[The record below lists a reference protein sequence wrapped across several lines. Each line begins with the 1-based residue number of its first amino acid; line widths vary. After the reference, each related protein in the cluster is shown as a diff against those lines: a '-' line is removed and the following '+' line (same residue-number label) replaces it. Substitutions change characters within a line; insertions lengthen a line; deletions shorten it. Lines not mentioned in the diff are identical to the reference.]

1 MNEVARKARIKDPY
15 GTFHITQSG
24 GGQKLLFEKEE
35 DRTEFLEILKK
46 AQTQFQFKLYAYC
59 LLSDNQYHLVMDLNG
74 ADMSKVMKSINIGY
88 AMYKDQKEPLFKDR
102 YKSELLKDTE
112 DAEDVVKT
120 LHKNGI
126 PGSLWNSYCTYD
138 TAAPLKL
145 DWISTIEKRAD
156 KENTSPCRNCMETL
170 EEAEEKLKE
179 VSVEKGL
186 SLEELLKEKEIRN
199 DLILKFRKNST
210 LSLKELGTLF
220 GGLSESSICKILNTA
235 CEK

>member
-1 MNEVARKARIKDPY
+1 MARKARIKDPY

-102 YKSELLKDTE
+102 YKSELLKSTE
-112 DAEDVVKT
+112 DAADVVKR

-126 PGSLWNSYCTYD
+126 TGSLWNSYCTYD
-138 TAAPLKL
+138 KEAPLKL
-145 DWISTIEKRAD
+145 DWISSIEKRAD
-156 KENTSPCRNCMETL
+156 QKEGTPCRNCMETL

-179 VSVEKGL
+179 VSLERGL

-199 DLILKFRKNST
+199 DLILRFRKNST

-220 GGLSESSICKILNTA
+220 GGLSESSICKILSTA

>member
-1 MNEVARKARIKDPY
+1 MARKARIKDPY

-102 YKSELLKDTE
+102 YKSVLLKGTE
-112 DAEDVVKT
+112 DAEE
-120 LHKNGI
+120 
-126 PGSLWNSYCTYD
+126 W
-138 TAAPLKL
+138 
-145 DWISTIEKRAD
+145 
-156 KENTSPCRNCMETL
+156 
-170 EEAEEKLKE
+170 
-179 VSVEKGL
+179 
-186 SLEELLKEKEIRN
+186 
-199 DLILKFRKNST
+199 
-210 LSLKELGTLF
+210 
-220 GGLSESSICKILNTA
+220 
-235 CEK
+235 

>member
-1 MNEVARKARIKDPY
+1 MNKVARKARIKDPY

-35 DRTEFLEILKK
+35 DRTQFLEILKK
-46 AQTQFQFKLYAYC
+46 AQLQFQFKLYAYC

-102 YKSELLKDTE
+102 YKSELLQETE
-112 DAEDVVKT
+112 DAEDVVRS
-120 LHKNGI
+120 LHKNGVT
-126 PGSLWNSYCTYD
+126 GSLWNSYCTYD
-138 TAAPLKL
+138 KESPLKL
-145 DWISTIEKRAD
+145 DWISPIEKSAD
-156 KENTSPCRNCMETL
+156 KKDTSPCRNCMETL

-179 VSVEKGL
+179 VSLERGL

-199 DLILKFRKNST
+199 DLILRFRKNST
-210 LSLKELGTLF
+210 LSLKELGALF
-220 GGLSESSICKILNTA
+220 GGLSESSICKILSTA
-235 CEK
+235 C

>member
-1 MNEVARKARIKDPY
+1 MARKARIKDPY

-102 YKSELLKDTE
+102 YKSELLKETE
-112 DAEDVVKT
+112 DAEDVVRS
-120 LHKNGI
+120 LHKNGVT
-126 PGSLWNSYCTYD
+126 GSLWNSYCTYD
-138 TAAPLKL
+138 KESPLKL
-145 DWISTIEKRAD
+145 DWISPIENSAD
-156 KENTSPCRNCMETL
+156 KKDTSPCRNCMETL
-170 EEAEEKLKE
+170 KEAEVKLKE
-179 VSVEKGL
+179 F
-186 SLEELLKEKEIRN
+186 SLERGLPLEDLLKDKEIRN

-210 LSLKELGTLF
+210 LSLKELGILF
-220 GGLSESSICKILNTA
+220 GGLSESSICKILSTV

>member
-1 MNEVARKARIKDPY
+1 MARKARIKDPY

-35 DRTEFLEILKK
+35 DRTQFLEILKK
-46 AQTQFQFKLYAYC
+46 AQLQFQFKLYAYC

-102 YKSELLKDTE
+102 YKSELLKETE
-112 DAEDVVKT
+112 DAEDVVRS
-120 LHKNGI
+120 LHKNGVT
-126 PGSLWNSYCTYD
+126 GSLWNSYCTYD
-138 TAAPLKL
+138 KESPLKL
-145 DWISTIEKRAD
+145 DWISPIENSAD
-156 KENTSPCRNCMETL
+156 KKDTSPCRNCMETL
-170 EEAEEKLKE
+170 KEAEVKLKE
-179 VSVEKGL
+179 F
-186 SLEELLKEKEIRN
+186 SLERGLPLEDLLKDKEIRN

-210 LSLKELGTLF
+210 LSLKELGILF
-220 GGLSESSICKILNTA
+220 GGLSESSICKILSTV

>member
-1 MNEVARKARIKDPY
+1 MARKARIKDPY

-35 DRTEFLEILKK
+35 DRTQFLEILKK
-46 AQTQFQFKLYAYC
+46 AQLQFQFKLYAYC

-102 YKSELLKDTE
+102 YKSELLKETE
-112 DAEDVVKT
+112 DAEDVVRS
-120 LHKNGI
+120 LHKNGVT
-126 PGSLWNSYCTYD
+126 GSLWNSYCTYD
-138 TAAPLKL
+138 KESPLKL
-145 DWISTIEKRAD
+145 DWISPIEKSAD
-156 KENTSPCRNCMETL
+156 KKDTSSCRNCMETL
-170 EEAEEKLKE
+170 KEAEVKLKE
-179 VSVEKGL
+179 F
-186 SLEELLKEKEIRN
+186 SLERGLPLEDLLKDKEIRN

-210 LSLKELGTLF
+210 LSLKELGILF
-220 GGLSESSICKILNTA
+220 GGLSESSICKILSTV

>member
-1 MNEVARKARIKDPY
+1 MARKARIKDPY

-102 YKSELLKDTE
+102 YKSELLQETE
-112 DAEDVVKT
+112 DAEDVVRS
-120 LHKNGI
+120 LHKNGVT
-126 PGSLWNSYCTYD
+126 GSLWNSYCTYD
-138 TAAPLKL
+138 KESPLKL
-145 DWISTIEKRAD
+145 DWISPIEKRAD
-156 KENTSPCRNCMETL
+156 KENTSPCRNCMESL
-170 EEAEEKLKE
+170 EEAQEKLKE

-199 DLILKFRKNST
+199 DLILRFRKNST
-210 LSLKELGTLF
+210 LSLKELGILF
-220 GGLSESSICKILNTA
+220 GGLSESSICKILSTV

>member
-1 MNEVARKARIKDPY
+1 MARKARIKDPY

-24 GGQKLLFEKEE
+24 GGQRLLFEKEE

-46 AQTQFQFKLYAYC
+46 AQAQFQFKLYAYC

-102 YKSELLKDTE
+102 YKSELLKETE
-112 DAEDVVKT
+112 DAEDVVRS

-126 PGSLWNSYCTYD
+126 TGSLWNSYCTYD
-138 TAAPLKL
+138 KESPLKL
-145 DWISTIEKRAD
+145 DWISPIEKSTD
-156 KENTSPCRNCMETL
+156 KKDTSPCRNCMETL
-170 EEAEEKLKE
+170 KEAEVKLKE
-179 VSVEKGL
+179 F
-186 SLEELLKEKEIRN
+186 SLERGLPLEDLLKDKEIRN

-210 LSLKELGTLF
+210 LSLKELGILF
-220 GGLSESSICKILNTA
+220 GGLSESSICKILSTV

>member
-1 MNEVARKARIKDPY
+1 MARKARIKDPY

-138 TAAPLKL
+138 TEAPLKL

>member
-24 GGQKLLFEKEE
+24 GGQRLLFEKEE

-102 YKSELLKDTE
+102 YKSVLLKGTE
-112 DAEDVVKT
+112 DAEDVVKR

-126 PGSLWNSYCTYD
+126 TGSLWNSYCTYD
-138 TAAPLKL
+138 KEAPLKL
-145 DWISTIEKRAD
+145 DWISPIEKRAD
-156 KENTSPCRNCMETL
+156 QKDSAPCRNCMETL

-179 VSVEKGL
+179 VSLERGL

-199 DLILKFRKNST
+199 DLILRFRKNST
-210 LSLKELGTLF
+210 LSLKELGALF
-220 GGLSESSICKILNTA
+220 GGLSESSICKILSTA
-235 CEK
+235 CAK